1 MLLLASIALAS
12 SAWAAAPSCP
22 VALNSLNTTIGA
34 ISNSTELQLCAS
46 KAVLIK
52 GSNGSLSLV
61 LGSTADTSPA
71 CLVYPNGLSLDLTY
85 ALFASGHIGC
95 WSLYPPTQV
104 IAIVNLAKPDKT
116 KLQAALK
123 TFRPAIPRI
132 FVKPNSAIR
141 TGTKV
146 ALSTSAVSELTKT
159 KLLNLPAQVRFI
171 PVAYKWSL
179 MLGAQQLLASNIS
192 KPAFLPTQEGVVV
205 ANLRVTFSV
214 EYTFTGLVPWTK
226 VTPNLVLNA
235 LPVNIMVGGSTPNP
249 IKLPPLLVQEPCTF
263 GSVQWRC

>member
-1 MLLLASIALAS
+1 VAFNSI
-12 SAWAAAPSCP
+12 
-22 VALNSLNTTIGA
+22 NTTIGA
-34 ISNSTELQLCAS
+34 ITNSTELQLCAS

-61 LGSTADTSPA
+61 LGSTANSAPA

-85 ALFASGHIGC
+85 ALLSSGHVGC

-104 IAIVNLAKPDKT
+104 VAIVNVTKPNKT

-123 TFRPAIPRI
+123 TYRPSIPRI
-132 FVKPNSAIR
+132 FMKPNSSIR
-141 TGTKV
+141 VGTKI
-146 ALSTSAVSELTKT
+146 ALSSSAISELIKT

-214 EYTFTGLVPWTK
+214 EYTFTGLLPWTK

-235 LPVNIMVGGSTPNP
+235 LPVNIVVGGGTPNP
-249 IKLPPLLVQEPCTF
+249 IKLPPLLVQEPCTL